1 MKKLFTMALVALFA
15 LAANAQI
22 VSSRSESIQRAPK
35 NHTSQWYLRAGVGSV
50 GISGKEFKE
59 SKSTFGY
66 EVELGYQRFFNG
78 ADGAHLGFEFG
89 IQNRGCKF
97 EVVDSYN
104 YHNDTYTTKDNT
116 FSTLQLNVQPIFG
129 WKIPVGAGF
138 SVDPHVGVFFGYDLT
153 GSMSE
158 NDDFDFGDYKDA
170 GWNAFDAGMS
180 FGVGAWYKNFNFDL
194 KYKYSFTSAW
204 EPDDEDGC
212 GNTNGFMVTV
222 AYAF

>member
-66 EVELGYQRFFNG
+66 EVDLGYQKFFNG
-78 ADGAHLGFEFG
+78 TDGAHLGFEFG
-89 IQNRGCKF
+89 IQNRGCKY
-97 EVVDSYN
+97 E
-104 YHNDTYTTKDNT
+104 YTEDKSST
-116 FSTLQLNVQPIFG
+116 FSTLQLNVQPVFG
-129 WKIPVGAGF
+129 WKIPVGAGV

-158 NDDFDFGDYKDA
+158 NDDFDFGDFKDA

-194 KYKYSFTSAW
+194 KYKYSFTSAM
-204 EPDDEDGC
+204 EPEDEDGY
-212 GNTNGFMVTV
+212 GNTRGFMVTV

>member
-50 GISGKEFKE
+50 GISGKEFKAA
-59 SKSTFGY
+59 KSTFGY

-78 ADGAHLGFEFG
+78 SEGAHLGFEFG
-89 IQNRGCKF
+89 IQNRGSKYEF
-97 EVVDSYN
+97 TDDKSS
-104 YHNDTYTTKDNT
+104 T
-116 FSTLQLNVQPIFG
+116 FSTLQLNVQPVFG
-129 WKIPVGAGF
+129 WKIPVGAGI
-138 SVDPHVGVFFGYDLT
+138 SVDPHVGVFVGYDLT

-158 NDDFDFGDYKDA
+158 NDDFDFGEYKDA

-204 EPDDEDGC
+204 EPEEADGC
-212 GNTNGFMVTV
+212 GNTRGFMVTV

>member
-22 VSSRSESIQRAPK
+22 VSSRSESIQRAPAPAPK

-50 GISGKEFKE
+50 GISGKEFKAA
-59 SKSTFGY
+59 KSTFGY

-89 IQNRGCKF
+89 IQNRGCKY
-97 EVVDSYN
+97 EITDDKSS
-104 YHNDTYTTKDNT
+104 T
-116 FSTLQLNVQPIFG
+116 FSTLQLNVQPVFG
-129 WKIPVGAGF
+129 WKLPVGAGI
-138 SVDPHVGVFFGYDLT
+138 SVDPHVGVFVGYDLT

-204 EPDDEDGC
+204 EPEEADGC
-212 GNTNGFMVTV
+212 GNTRGFMVTV

>member
-50 GISGKEFKE
+50 GISGEEFKKT
-59 SKSTFGY
+59 KSTFGY
-66 EVELGYQRFFNG
+66 EVDLGYQKFFNG
-78 ADGAHLGFEFG
+78 SEGAHLGFEFG
-89 IQNRGCKF
+89 IQNRGCKY
-97 EVVDSYN
+97 E
-104 YHNDTYTTKDNT
+104 YTEDKSST
-116 FSTLQLNVQPIFG
+116 FSTLQLNVQPVFG
-129 WKIPVGAGF
+129 WKIPVGAGI
-138 SVDPHVGVFFGYDLT
+138 SVDPHVGVFVGYDLT

-212 GNTNGFMVTV
+212 GNTRGFMVTV

>member
-35 NHTSQWYLRAGVGSV
+35 NHTSQWYVRAGVGSV

-59 SKSTFGY
+59 TKSIFGY

-78 ADGAHLGFEFG
+78 TDGAHLGFEFG
-89 IQNRGCKF
+89 IQNRGCKN
-97 EVVDSYN
+97 EVIDSYN
-104 YHNDTYTTKDNT
+104 YHNNTYTTKDNT
-116 FSTLQLNVQPIFG
+116 FRTLQLNVQPIFG

-153 GSMSE
+153 GSMSA

-204 EPDDEDGC
+204 EPEEADGC